1 MEGKGVMQ
9 KIIGARECSKIGS
22 FSVDAKEKGREEQRG
37 LKRQRCSKAAHG
49 QKNQK
54 AQQERG
60 VVKRRSGE
68 PSKC

>member
-1 MEGKGVMQ
+1 
-9 KIIGARECSKIGS
+9 
-22 FSVDAKEKGREEQRG
+22 VDAKEEERRKWCG
-37 LKRQRCSKAAHG
+37 PERQRRSKAVHG

-60 VVKRRSGE
+60 IAKRRSGE

>member
-1 MEGKGVMQ
+1 M
-9 KIIGARECSKIGS
+9 
-22 FSVDAKEKGREEQRG
+22 DAKEERSRAAREQEIREAQQERRKWRSPERQ
-37 LKRQRCSKAAHG
+37 KRSKVAHG

-60 VVKRRSGE
+60 VVERRSEE